1 MPRSRGSRRSS
12 FIASGGPYRPTPSY
26 IHLNYHNIVPIK
38 LKVPVNVTPPAH
50 IRFAAGADTLQVPK
64 ETLIYKDATN
74 EVITASGKIVPLE
87 CLHEQEST
95 ILSPPVHAQ
104 KSIPASMKSE
114 STCSHPQIFSK
125 PFELGSIK
133 GSGTDLSSLRNDS
146 SLPPTEAHS
155 SRESSTGSASP
166 FSDIALLKDDLHTDS
181 SLGELSD
188 HDIATVVSDQQKS
201 PAVPAVETY
210 TDYDF
215 YWHPAKAVYVRFAL
229 PNDTV
234 VIDLEAAER
243 PRTPVVSGP
252 PLPRGDWPSWP
263 DVRVRIMGIPVEWT
277 LLKLYTVLRELNLG
291 KICLIDLP
299 ESPKRVK
306 GFARVGFRPAPLVD
320 FWTYGRP
327 FYVKDGAILTAQL
340 EVPRDT
346 FYVSSPSNRHLY
358 CLYIQTF
365 SVRALSIG
373 FLEHQD
379 VLNVRF
385 KSYQTANVSLEI
397 NLDRK
402 AFKVIFQVVS
412 LTSKQQSLIDTDEPD
427 KVKKVY
433 RRYHTYSIEVKF
445 EQLCDLRYSKGA
457 NPTMGNFARKMS
469 FEIDGAPQMYKR
481 DDDIKKILT
490 MDGPET
496 RYFVENY
503 CWSRVTSIPLDPTY
517 QEIKTTPLST
527 HTDGDIIDPAHW
539 TAYMMDF
546 TLNKYDAE
554 RLDNLFKFLRSS
566 SIQMKREPL
575 KVANTPCTR
584 VWHWLDY
591 TALPFTVRYQLE
603 VCISH
608 NWLHEAAL
616 TNEFITR
623 LSKLPEDQ
631 AVGMLEKVADD
642 QKRVWDPMSIFNI
655 SRRSNLIEEYPNYC
669 SPMRKAQITPTSII
683 LSTPMVDI
691 TNRVIRQY
699 VHLSD
704 RFIRVQFSDEYAWG
718 KLGGA
723 NDIDASANLYDRVYR
738 ALKYGFQIGDRHYE
752 YLASGNS
759 QIRDHGAWFY
769 AADGFVTV
777 DDIRDWM
784 GRFSDIKNIAKNA
797 ARLGQCFSTTR
808 ALRTTKPEIE
818 LIPDI
823 KRNGFC
829 FTDGI
834 GKMSPGVAQII
845 ASEILQQPTSPAAV
859 QFRLGGYKGMLALW
873 PDIPGF
879 KVQLRESQLKF
890 ESTHLTLEIVRC
902 SSIASSRLNRQI
914 IAVLSTLG
922 VPDDVFLLRQGN
934 MLGYLNRVTNDADSA
949 LYLLT
954 KNGDENGMN
963 FALAEMIRAGFMKSD
978 TFVENVLQLYRSYS
992 IRMLKQK
999 ARIWI
1004 ENGAFLMG
1012 VCDEYGILKGH
1023 TLSADEDQ
1031 TKDNHLLHIDE
1042 LPEVFVQITDPRDTT
1057 GHTKTVITGICVLA
1071 RNPSLHPG
1079 DIRVVHAV
1087 DKTELRHL
1095 FDVVVLPVN
1104 GTRDVANMASG
1115 GDLDGDDYTII
1126 WDRQLIPQIVNYQ
1139 PMDYTAPA
1147 SRVKEG
1153 DGEVT
1158 VDDRRQ
1164 FMIDYMRNDQLG
1176 VIALSHLAIQ
1186 DASPYGVMDPVC
1198 LDLAQL
1204 HSMAVDF
1211 AKTGVPARIPKRLR
1225 ATEYPHYM
1233 ERKRGRMRRS
1243 YKILGKLYDAVQ
1255 ELIFK
1260 PEIDENFD
1268 SRLLDSEYVSA
1279 DKELRDVVCAI
1290 KRDYDY
1296 KVFRMMQQRGIESE
1310 FEVFTAYVLKYDSAG
1325 HNKDYKYWEE
1335 VTQQFTAIS
1344 DMIKKK
1350 IYSAIGYNDATL
1362 SSKERELRLRT
1373 FVVTAYSMCLEE
1385 LKAVKQQSKAER
1397 QRRRLEREAQT
1408 PEINLLQLD
1417 DEPSPEQRAG
1427 EDEENDDDSNGGG
1440 EDNIGNTVFVSF
1452 PWIFRN
1458 VLCAV
1463 ARSVT
1468 IASGMSADSGKAT
1481 NVSNL
1486 LALEPIQTVAQTNM
1500 IDITSVTRKNRN
1512 KLMTTSMMKNA
1523 AGGSGTG
1530 PLEPPSSRSN
1540 SASLSIAS
1548 GVAKALSTRVTEVH
1562 LAALKVPPE
1571 LTADSIEEL
1580 FGVVDRDKA
1589 GDSGERYKFLGE
1601 LMGKGTVR

>member
-12 FIASGGPYRPTPSY
+12 FIASGGTYRSTPSY
-26 IHLNYHNIVPIK
+26 IQLNYHNIVPIK

-64 ETLIYKDATN
+64 ETLIYKDATE
-74 EVITASGKIVPLE
+74 EVITPSGKIVLLE
-87 CLHEQEST
+87 CLHEQQNT
-95 ILSPPVHAQ
+95 ILSPRVHAQ
-104 KSIPASMKSE
+104 KSIPVSMKSE
-114 STCSHPQIFSK
+114 STSSHPVFSK
-125 PFELGSIK
+125 PSELGSIK
-133 GSGTDLSSLRNDS
+133 GSGTDLSSLRDDS
-146 SLPPTEAHS
+146 SLPPTEAQS
-155 SRESSTGSASP
+155 SRESSPGSASP
-166 FSDIALLKDDLHTDS
+166 FSDVALLKDDLHTDS

-188 HDIATVVSDQQKS
+188 HDIATVVSDQQKL
-201 PAVPAVETY
+201 PAVPAAEKY

-215 YWHPAKAVYVRFAL
+215 YWHPAKAVYIRFAL
-229 PNDTV
+229 PNDAV
-234 VIDLEAAER
+234 VINLEAAER

-263 DVRVRIMGIPVEWT
+263 EVRVRIMGISVEWM

-291 KICLIDLP
+291 KIGLIDVP
-299 ESPKRVK
+299 ESTKRVK

-320 FWTYGRP
+320 FWTY
-327 FYVKDGAILTAQL
+327 AQL

-346 FYVSSPSNRHLY
+346 FYVSSPSNRHLH

-385 KSYQTANVSLEI
+385 KSYQTATVSLEI

-402 AFKVIFQVVS
+402 AFKIIFQVVS
-412 LTSKQQSLIDTDEPD
+412 LTSKQQSLIDTDEPH

-433 RRYHTYSIEVKF
+433 RKYHTYSIEVKF

-457 NPTMGNFARKMS
+457 NPTMGNLARKLS

-481 DDDIKKILT
+481 EDDIKKILM

-496 RYFVENY
+496 RYFVENH
-503 CWSRVTSIPLDPTY
+503 CWSR
-517 QEIKTTPLST
+517 TTPLST
-527 HTDGDIIDPAHW
+527 HTDDEIIDPAHW
-539 TAYMMDF
+539 TAYMVDF
-546 TLNKYDAE
+546 TLSKYDAE
-554 RLDNLFKFLRSS
+554 RLDNVFKFLRSS

-575 KVANTPCTR
+575 KVANTPRTR

-591 TALPFTVRYQLE
+591 TALSFAVRYQLE

-616 TNEFITR
+616 TNEFVTR

-723 NDIDASANLYDRVYR
+723 NDFDTSANLYDRVYR
-738 ALKYGFQIGDRHYE
+738 ALKYGFQIGDRHCE

-829 FTDGI
+829 FTDHI

-873 PDIPGF
+873 PDVPGF
-879 KVQLRESQLKF
+879 K
-890 ESTHLTLEIVRC
+890 IVRC

-922 VPDDVFLLRQGN
+922 VPDEVFLARQGN

-963 FALAEMIRAGFMKSD
+963 FAIAD
-978 TFVENVLQLYRSYS
+978 WNVLQLYRSYS
-992 IRMLKQK
+992 IRMLQQK

-1023 TLSADEDQ
+1023 TLSADEDLL
-1031 TKDNHLLHIDE
+1031 KENRPLHIDG
-1042 LPEVFVQITDPRDTT
+1042 LPEVFVQITDPRDAT

-1071 RNPSLHPG
+1071 RNPST
-1079 DIRVVHAV
+1079 D
-1087 DKTELRHL
+1087 LRHL

-1153 DGEVT
+1153 DDEVT

-1243 YKILGKLYDAVQ
+1243 YKILGKLYEAVQ
-1255 ELIFK
+1255 ELMFK
-1260 PEIDENFD
+1260 PEIDEKFD
-1268 SRLLDSEYVSA
+1268 SRLLDSEY
-1279 DKELRDVVCAI
+1279 
-1290 KRDYDY
+1290 
-1296 KVFRMMQQRGIESE
+1296 
-1310 FEVFTAYVLKYDSAG
+1310 
-1325 HNKDYKYWEE
+1325 DYKYWEE
-1335 VTQQFTAIS
+1335 VTQQYTAIS

-1350 IYSAIGYNDATL
+1350 MYNAIGYNDATL

-1385 LKAVKQQSKAER
+1385 LKAVKQQSKAEC
-1397 QRRRLEREAQT
+1397 QWRRLEQEAQT
-1408 PEINLLQLD
+1408 PENNLLQLD
-1417 DEPSPEQRAG
+1417 DEPSLEQTAG
-1427 EDEENDDDSNGGG
+1427 EDEENDDDSNDGG
-1440 EDNIGNTVFVSF
+1440 EDNI
-1452 PWIFRN
+1452 
-1458 VLCAV
+1458 V

-1468 IASGMSADSGKAT
+1468 IASGGSADSGRAT
-1481 NVSNL
+1481 NVTNL
-1486 LALEPIQTVAQTNM
+1486 TAAQTNM
-1500 IDITSVTRKNRN
+1500 IDITSVARKNRN
-1512 KLMTTSMMKNA
+1512 RLMTTSMMKNA
-1523 AGGSGTG
+1523 ARASGTG

-1540 SASLSIAS
+1540 SEPMSIAR
-1548 GVAKALSTRVTEVH
+1548 GVAKASFTRVTEVH
-1562 LAALKVPPE
+1562 LAALKLPPE
-1571 LTADSIEEL
+1571 LTADPMEEL
-1580 FGVVDRDKA
+1580 FGVVDRDDA